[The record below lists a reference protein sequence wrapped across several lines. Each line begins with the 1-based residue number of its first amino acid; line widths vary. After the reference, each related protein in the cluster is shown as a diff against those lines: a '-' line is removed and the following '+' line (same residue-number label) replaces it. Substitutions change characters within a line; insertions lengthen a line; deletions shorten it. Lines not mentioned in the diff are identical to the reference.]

1 MGQLRDWEP
10 RSPEI
15 GYSRPGRL
23 ILLPRSPAHQVL
35 SRTRAFSHRAVRS
48 GRRRELIGTEPLI
61 CSPLVLI
68 AGNRGEE
75 MTWGTLLHRDAA
87 LATPQSWLCN
97 QNPRVSQNSGPAL
110 SAQDIQQCKSILDC
124 SELEWNPNMISFYR
138 RNKQS
143 PGRVEGTA
151 GPSRWPG
158 WEFPSPLRPCPA
170 APESVMSFHS
180 WKSSSSK
187 WKRIKKLSLFRLA
200 FSFQK
205 LTGMI
210 LGGKGHFEK
219 QIAPKMETI

>member
-15 GYSRPGRL
+15 RYSRPGRP

-87 LATPQSWLCN
+87 LPTPQSWLCN

-143 PGRVEGTA
+143 PGRVGGTA

-158 WEFPSPLRPCPA
+158 WRIPISPSA
-170 APESVMSFHS
+170 V
-180 WKSSSSK
+180 SSSP
-187 WKRIKKLSLFRLA
+187 RVCDELSLLKIKQFKMKKD
-200 FSFQK
+200 QK
-205 LTGMI
+205 AVSI
-210 LGGKGHFEK
+210 P
-219 QIAPKMETI
+219 ASV